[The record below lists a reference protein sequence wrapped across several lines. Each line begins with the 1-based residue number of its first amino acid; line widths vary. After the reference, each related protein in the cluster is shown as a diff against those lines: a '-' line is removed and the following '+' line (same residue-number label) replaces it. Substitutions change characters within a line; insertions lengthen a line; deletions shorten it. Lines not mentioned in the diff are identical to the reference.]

1 MIFSKFF
8 NTSFIFSQ
16 IPDDSGYETSMFSI
30 PVKYANFLKSIL
42 IPNGLVK
49 DRYVSFLI
57 WTKIAYC
64 QILKLCQ

>member
-1 MIFSKFF
+1 MICSKFF
-8 NTSFIFSQ
+8 STSFIFSQ

-57 WTKIAYC
+57 
-64 QILKLCQ
+64 